1 MDKRATPITK
11 KHTINGLLGLSLTA
25 FLLSGCSGNNNNIS
39 SSASPFPSPKANTV
53 LDTTTPPAA
62 KTITTD
68 EQPSTVY
75 YEILFVHSMTL
86 TGMASVT
93 SKGLPK
99 N

>member
-53 LDTTTPPAA
+53 QDTTTPPAA

-75 YEILFVHSMTL
+75 YEIFVRSFYDSDGDGIGDL
-86 TGMASVT
+86 
-93 SKGLPK
+93 KGITK